1 MPRSSRLRWSVAV
14 PLLVLAG
21 LFGMHGLSAHGVGH
35 AAAPVEHGTYADHT
49 GHSMAM
55 QSADAPTLDLP
66 ALDLPALSGPT
77 DHGAAAMAGL
87 CLAVLLGGI
96 AAWALLRATRRRTPW
111 ALPRLTTVTRPT
123 PRGRDP
129 DPPTPVLLS
138 VCRC

>member
-1 MPRSSRLRWSVAV
+1 MPWPRRLRWSAAVA
-14 PLLVLAG
+14 LLVLAG

-35 AAAPVEHGTYADHT
+35 APAPLEHGTYAHHSGHA

-55 QSADAPTLDLP
+55 PAPDAPAPDLP
-66 ALDLPALSGPT
+66 SLSAPT
-77 DHGAAAMAGL
+77 EHGAVAMAGL
-87 CLAVLLGGI
+87 CLAVLLGGL
-96 AAWALLRATRRRTPW
+96 AAWALLRATRRRTSW
-111 ALPRLTTVTRPT
+111 GLPRLTTVTRPT